1 MKTLLTASLA
11 LLALGTSA
19 HAQAQDAEGRA
30 FPATLRAQ
38 AILPADT
45 RTAAPADAPAHLR
58 QAGKFT
64 TPDRRRTDA
73 LGTVPGKDGVRPTG
87 FSLPLDGQAVQ
98 GFSGIRRMDDGTF
111 WTLSDNGFGSKAN
124 SSDAMLMLH
133 HVAIDWDKG
142 TVDRRETV
150 FLSDPDRKAPFP
162 IAMEGSEKRYLTGAD
177 FDVESIQPVADG
189 FYVGEEF
196 GPWLLKF
203 DREGRLQSV
212 HETRVGETKVMS
224 PDNPV
229 LQLPADPAKPM
240 PAFNLKRSG
249 GFEGLA
255 RSPDGA
261 HLYALLEGPLYTE
274 GKAETAADGRTGLR
288 VIEFDTAKGDW
299 TGRSWIYPLSRDGV
313 AIGDFNMLDATTA
326 LVIERDNGAGRAAQG
341 CTGEPKPDCFAA
353 PAKLKRIYK
362 IEMSDANVGQPVRKV
377 GYLDLMDVKDPDGK
391 ARQGTENGVY
401 DMPFV
406 TIENVDRVDDT
417 HIVVAND
424 NNFPYS
430 AGRALDR
437 ADDNEFVLIEAGEFL
452 NAR

>member
-1 MKTLLTASLA
+1 MKTLLTGGLA
-11 LLALGTSA
+11 LLAIGSSA
-19 HAQAQDAEGRA
+19 LAESTEGRQ
-30 FPATLRAQ
+30 FPATLAHQ

-45 RTAAPADAPAHLR
+45 RVPAPQDAPEHLR

-64 TPDRRRTDA
+64 TPDRHRTDA
-73 LGTVPGKDGVRPTG
+73 LGTVPGKDGLRPTG
-87 FSLPLDGQAVQ
+87 TGLPIDGQAVQ
-98 GFSGIRRMDDGTF
+98 GFSGIRRMEDGTF
-111 WTLSDNGFGSKAN
+111 WTLSDNGFGSKAT
-124 SSDAMLMLH
+124 SSDAALMLH
-133 HVAIDWDKG
+133 HIAIDWTAG

-150 FLSDPDRKAPFP
+150 FLSDPGKKAPFP
-162 IAMEGSEKRYLTGAD
+162 IALEGTDTRYLTGTD

-189 FYVGEEF
+189 FWVGEEF

-203 DREGRLQSV
+203 DQAGKLQSV
-212 HETRVGETKVMS
+212 HETRVGDTKVLS
-224 PDNPV
+224 PDNPT
-229 LQLPADPAKPM
+229 LQLPADPTKPM

-261 HLYALLEGPLYTE
+261 HLYALLEGPLYADR
-274 GKAETAADGRTGLR
+274 KVETAEDGRTGLR
-288 VIEFDTAKGDW
+288 VIEFDMGKGDW
-299 TGRSWIYPLSRDGV
+299 TGRSWIYPLSEEGV
-313 AIGDFNMLDATTA
+313 AIGDFNMLDDTTA
-326 LVIERDNGAGRAAQG
+326 LVIERDNGAGRPSESCQ
-341 CTGEPKPDCFAA
+341 GEPKDDCFAT

-362 IEMSDANVGQPVRKV
+362 IEMNEANAGGPVRKI
-377 GYLDLMDVKDPDGK
+377 GYLDLMDVKDPNGV
-391 ARQGTENGVY
+391 ARQGTRDGVY

-424 NNFPYS
+424 NNFPFS
-430 AGRALDR
+430 AGREVDR